1 MAMNSMNTAS
11 SDRVIKLEVI
21 DDKLPKTST
30 GMVDT
35 SLFTGENNLHARINP
50 QTMMWTVHYEKGA
63 VPGSL
68 KEQRWTSFAK
78 LYKDLELYFK
88 DRNIKITEVVQSRTP

>member
-1 MAMNSMNTAS
+1 MSPM
-11 SDRVIKLEVI
+11 SDLSTKDRIIKLEVI
-21 DDKLPKTST
+21 DNKLPKTST

-35 SLFTGENNLHARINP
+35 SLFTGGNNLHTRIDP

-63 VPGSL
+63 VPGGL

-78 LYKDLELYFK
+78 LYKDLEMYFK
-88 DRNIKITEVVQSRTP
+88 DRNIKITEVVQSR

>member
-1 MAMNSMNTAS
+1 MIATNTAS
-11 SDRVIKLEVI
+11 PDRVIKLEII
-21 DDKLPKTST
+21 DNKLPKTST

-35 SLFTGENNLHARINP
+35 SLFTGDNNLHARIDP

-68 KEQRWTSFAK
+68 KEQCWTSFAK
-78 LYKDLELYFK
+78 LYKDLERYFK
-88 DRNIKITEVVQSRTP
+88 DRNIKITEIVQSRTP

>member
-1 MAMNSMNTAS
+1 MAMNTMNKAS

-21 DDKLPKTST
+21 DAKLPKTST

-35 SLFTGENNLHARINP
+35 SLFTGDNNLHARIDP
-50 QTMMWTVHYEKGA
+50 QTLMWTVHYEKGA

-78 LYKDLELYFK
+78 LYKDLEQYFK
-88 DRNIKITEVVQSRTP
+88 DRNIKITEIVQSR

>member
-1 MAMNSMNTAS
+1 MNSINTAS
-11 SDRVIKLEVI
+11 PDRVIKLEVI
-21 DDKLPKTST
+21 DNKLPKSST

-35 SLFTGENNLHARINP
+35 NLFSGENNLHARIDP
-50 QTMMWTVHYEKGA
+50 QTMMWSVHYEKGA

-68 KEQRWTSFAK
+68 KDQRWTGFSR

-88 DRNIKITEVVQSRTP
+88 DRNIKISEIVQSRSAN

>member
-1 MAMNSMNTAS
+1 MNTMNKAS

-21 DDKLPKTST
+21 DAKLPKTST

-35 SLFTGENNLHARINP
+35 SLFTGDNNLHARIDP
-50 QTMMWTVHYEKGA
+50 QTLMWTVHYEKGA

-78 LYKDLELYFK
+78 LYKDLEQYFK
-88 DRNIKITEVVQSRTP
+88 DRNIKITEIVQSR

>member
-1 MAMNSMNTAS
+1 MSPMSNRAS
-11 SDRVIKLEVI
+11 PDRVIKLDII
-21 DDKLPKTST
+21 DGTLPKTST

-35 SLFTGENNLHARINP
+35 TLFTGGNNLHTRIDP

-63 VPGSL
+63 VPASL
-68 KEQRWTSFAK
+68 KDQKWTSFAR

-88 DRNIKITEVVQSRTP
+88 DRNIKITEVVQSK

>member
-1 MAMNSMNTAS
+1 MTSMNTAS
-11 SDRVIKLEVI
+11 SDRVIKLEII

-50 QTMMWTVHYEKGA
+50 ETMMWTVHYEKGA

-88 DRNIKITEVVQSRTP
+88 ARNIKITEIVQSRTP

>member
-1 MAMNSMNTAS
+1 MNAMNTAS

-21 DDKLPKTST
+21 DTKLPKTST

-35 SLFTGENNLHARINP
+35 NLFTGENNLHARIDP

-63 VPGSL
+63 VPGAL
-68 KEQRWTSFAK
+68 KEQRWTSFSR
-78 LYKDLELYFK
+78 LFKDLETYFRE
-88 DRNIKITEVVQSRTP
+88 RNIKITEIVQSRTTN

>member
-1 MAMNSMNTAS
+1 MTSMNTAS
-11 SDRVIKLEVI
+11 PDRVIKLEVI
-21 DDKLPKTST
+21 DDKLPKSST

-35 SLFTGENNLHARINP
+35 DLLTGRNNLHARINSE
-50 QTMMWTVHYEKGA
+50 TMMWTLHYEKGA

-88 DRNIKITEVVQSRTP
+88 ARNIKITEVVQSRTP

>member
-1 MAMNSMNTAS
+1 MSNMSNLS
-11 SDRVIKLEVI
+11 SPDRVIKLEVI

-35 SLFTGENNLHARINP
+35 SLFTGGNNLHARIDP

-63 VPGSL
+63 VPNSL
-68 KEQRWTSFAK
+68 KEQKWTSFAR

-88 DRNIKITEVVQSRTP
+88 DRNIKITEVVQSR